1 MRTTKTLSISL
12 PPAQLKDAERLAKKE
27 HRTLSELVREALRSY
42 QYQRQL
48 QELNTQGRAK
58 AAELGIAEAD
68 VVPLIH
74 QLRQQRRAKK
84 IKQPAP

>member
-48 QELNTQGRAK
+48 QELNAQGRAK
-58 AAELGIAEAD
+58 AAELGITEAD
-68 VVPLIH
+68 VVPVIH
-74 QLRQQRRAKK
+74 QQRREKK
-84 IKQPAP
+84 TKQPTQ

>member
-48 QELNTQGRAK
+48 QELNAQGRAR
-58 AAELGIAEAD
+58 AAELGITEAD
-68 VVPLIH
+68 VVPVIH
-74 QLRQQRRAKK
+74 QLRQQSRQKR